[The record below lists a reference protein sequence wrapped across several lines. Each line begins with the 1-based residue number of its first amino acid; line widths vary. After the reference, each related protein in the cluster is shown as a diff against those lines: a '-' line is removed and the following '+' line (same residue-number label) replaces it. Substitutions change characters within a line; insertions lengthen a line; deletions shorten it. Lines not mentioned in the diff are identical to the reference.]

1 MNSNIVTEI
10 PIMIQ
15 FIHVY
20 LNITILYQGDA
31 MQISNLVNQY
41 NNSVT
46 NGEQILAR

>member
-1 MNSNIVTEI
+1 
-10 PIMIQ
+10 MIQ
-15 FIHVY
+15 FIYVY
-20 LNITILYQGDA
+20 LNIAILYQGDA